1 MPAYYQAHAS
11 ILSRVNNG
19 GEYLNYYYA
28 VSKMNPLSTCTVT
41 VKERV
46 KSHIYMWF
54 YYLLLILII
63 SAIALEY
70 MCIHF

>member
-28 VSKMNPLSTCTVT
+28 VSKMNQIHVQLLSNKVLN
-41 VKERV
+41 
-46 KSHIYMWF
+46 HIFNMWF
-54 YYLLLILII
+54 LLFSLDID
-63 SAIALEY
+63 Y
-70 MCIHF
+70 